1 MTPVEM
7 THMIEEINELTDSE
21 HAQIFQIV
29 QQHSCRYTENL
40 NGVFL
45 NLVHLPVEVLSKI
58 KDLLVFWKDQQ
69 ELFDATAQEA
79 MMNKLE
85 TPLELSA
92 DETVVHRGA
101 NGGARSVKQ
110 QPPERQTIFNE
121 ATSVSQSLTKE
132 AIGVICGNKD
142 KRTKLTLNN
151 QAKQHLIQSGGS
163 ALRVAKKCIASEDDS
178 KR

>member
-45 NLVHLPVEVLSKI
+45 NLVHLPAEVLTKI

-69 ELFDATAQEA
+69 ELFKGTAQEA
-79 MMNKLE
+79 MMHQLE
-85 TPLELSA
+85 TALE
-92 DETVVHRGA
+92 
-101 NGGARSVKQ
+101 
-110 QPPERQTIFNE
+110 P
-121 ATSVSQSLTKE
+121 
-132 AIGVICGNKD
+132 
-142 KRTKLTLNN
+142 
-151 QAKQHLIQSGGS
+151 
-163 ALRVAKKCIASEDDS
+163 
-178 KR
+178 